1 MDERPS
7 MFDYQE
13 EAPDELQGLAMNPRT
28 YLASRNGTTF
38 ASLPFKGAAAT
49 DKYWKDGTMV
59 METYTHNGETIS
71 LPVIART
78 FETIETH
85 AGGNKINWAWKV
97 QVLINHFKTVS
108 TSSTNVLI
116 NYDIAGINNF
126 KTTAYLYT
134 DCNLHPENLHH
145 DLSKGNAGDVDIPAD
160 SRHNVC
166 WFSMTQHF
174 QPRQVISAGN
184 MIDVNLLPAP
194 SSQRVFLRAQRD
206 GNDDLINAITKNMI
220 DNYPQQI
227 INMTPDPT
235 FVLAAPGGYPD
246 ENRHKQWLLDLKNK
260 TKFYALKQIL
270 QKHYIGKAFS
280 TENACQPVL

>member
-13 EAPDELQGLAMNPRT
+13 GAPDELQGLAMNPRT

-49 DKYWKDGTMV
+49 DKYWKDGTVV
-59 METYTHNGETIS
+59 METYTHNGESIA
-71 LPVIART
+71 LPVIAPADAPVTAKNVILNRT

-97 QVLINHFKTVS
+97 QVLINRFKMVS

-116 NYDIAGINNF
+116 NYDIAGINDF

-145 DLSKGNAGDVDIPAD
+145 DLSKGNAGDVDLPTD
-160 SRHNVC
+160 SRRNVR

-194 SSQRVFLRAQRD
+194 SSQRVFIRAQRD
-206 GNDDLINAITKNMI
+206 GNGDLINAITKNMI

-227 INMTPDPT
+227 INMMPDPT
-235 FVLAAPGGYPD
+235 FALAAPGGYPD
-246 ENRHKQWLLDLKNK
+246 EN
-260 TKFYALKQIL
+260 
-270 QKHYIGKAFS
+270 
-280 TENACQPVL
+280 